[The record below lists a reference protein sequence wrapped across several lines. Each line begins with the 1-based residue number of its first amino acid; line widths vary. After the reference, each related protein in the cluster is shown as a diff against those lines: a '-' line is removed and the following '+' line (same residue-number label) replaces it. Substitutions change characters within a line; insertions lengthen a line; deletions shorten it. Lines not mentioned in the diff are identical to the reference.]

1 MKKKLL
7 LRWLRCVFS
16 LRLPWRAH
24 NGLRDSA
31 INRFAFFIDAQRVS
45 QTSQPANFIANPT
58 FQNFFRRHS
67 RLSRLFAS
75 APPQKRSGL
84 WPNWVSL
91 AKCLHESIGVDSF
104 LKCLWAEECES
115 ICNTFGDA
123 IGTSFKYINQ
133 GIDPTPWPFLCVLSI
148 IFSSDSL
155 LRVGSLIYGVCFHFF
170 SLRCAVLAFL
180 FVPSNC
186 TSHKQL

>member
-16 LRLPWRAH
+16 LRVPWRAH

-31 INRFAFFIDAQRVS
+31 INRFTFFIDAQRVS
-45 QTSQPANFIANPT
+45 QTIRPANFIANST
-58 FQNFFRRHS
+58 FQNFS
-67 RLSRLFAS
+67 AGTRLSRIFA
-75 APPQKRSGL
+75 APHKSDRFVAQLSQSGEMFARVNRS
-84 WPNWVSL
+84 W
-91 AKCLHESIGVDSF
+91 HF

-148 IFSSDSL
+148 IFSSESL

-170 SLRCAVLAFL
+170 SLRLACACI
-180 FVPSNC
+180 FVRAV
-186 TSHKQL
+186 

>member
-1 MKKKLL
+1 MKYARWIKFEQMKKKLL

-104 LKCLWAEECES
+104 WS
-115 ICNTFGDA
+115 
-123 IGTSFKYINQ
+123 
-133 GIDPTPWPFLCVLSI
+133 
-148 IFSSDSL
+148 
-155 LRVGSLIYGVCFHFF
+155 VCRRR
-170 SLRCAVLAFL
+170 SVSL
-180 FVPSNC
+180 FVTLLATRSGQASS
-186 TSHKQL
+186 TSIKE